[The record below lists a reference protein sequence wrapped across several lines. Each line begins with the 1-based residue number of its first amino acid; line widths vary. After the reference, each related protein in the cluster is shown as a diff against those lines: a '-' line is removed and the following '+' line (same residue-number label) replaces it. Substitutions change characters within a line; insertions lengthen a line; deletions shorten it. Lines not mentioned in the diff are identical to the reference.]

1 MSASPPELPTAQEL
15 AVETATLFASLA
27 FGRLA
32 EETRDLEQARLAIE
46 ALKALLGVLPDDRRK
61 DFESVLANLQL
72 AYADAA
78 SVRPRAE
85 ASESSD
91 S

>member
-1 MSASPPELPTAQEL
+1 MSESPVELPSAQEL

-27 FGRLA
+27 FARLA

-46 ALKALLGVLPDDRRK
+46 ALKGLVGLLPEDRRQ
-61 DFESVLANLQL
+61 DYQSVLANLQL

-78 SVRPRAE
+78 K
-85 ASESSD
+85 
-91 S
+91 